1 MSMTIAEKIKNA
13 GVVGAGGGGF
23 PTHIKAQ
30 SQVEY
35 VLVNGAEC
43 EPLIHKDVELM
54 TYRSEDILDGL
65 RLLMQSTGAVHG
77 IVGIKKKNIQALQV
91 FRKILEGTDLNILEL
106 GDFYPSGDE
115 YELVQLATGRLI
127 PPGGIPLDVGCVVS
141 NVETLF
147 NISMAAKDVPVTH
160 KFVSVAGLVREP
172 KSFWVPIGTS
182 YRELLVFAGGT
193 TQSDIVILI
202 SGVLMGGITSDLDEV
217 VTKTC
222 SGLIVLPSDHYLVT
236 RKCRSTVQMNR
247 IGKSACDQCTACTE
261 ICPRYLLGYDVQ
273 PHKVMRSLAF
283 TTSGA
288 DYWNKFATYC
298 CSCGLCTLYACPED
312 LFPRE
317 ACEQAKVSMR
327 ESGNS
332 YRQAKAPKI
341 HSMKNYRRVPTKSL
355 LRRLRIAK
363 YEVPTP
369 FVDGFPVPGEVR
381 VLLQQ
386 HAGKP
391 SVPVVSVGAIVQ
403 GNDLLA
409 EPDGNSLGARIHAPL
424 SGKVA
429 DITDKYIRI
438 IVDAV
443 AESGGKTV

>member
-1 MSMTIAEKIKNA
+1 MDIAEKIKNS

-23 PTHIKAQ
+23 PTHIKGQ
-30 SQVEY
+30 SRVEY

-54 TYRSEDILDGL
+54 THRSAEILAGL
-65 RLLMQSTGAVHG
+65 RLMMEATGAVRG
-77 IVGIKKKNIQALQV
+77 IIGIKKKNRTAITVFQQALQ
-91 FRKILEGTDLNILEL
+91 GTDLELLEL
-106 GDFYPSGDE
+106 GDFYPAGDE

-147 NISMAAKDVPVTH
+147 NVSRAAKDLPVTH
-160 KFVSVAGLVREP
+160 KFVSVTGLVKEP
-172 KSFWVPIGTS
+172 KSFWVPLGSS
-182 YRELLVFAGGT
+182 YRDLLDFAGGT
-193 TQSDIVILI
+193 TQSDFVMLI
-202 SGVLMGGITSDLDEV
+202 SGILMGGFSTDLDEV

-222 SGLIVLPSDHYLVT
+222 SGLIVLPADHYLVS
-236 RKCRSTVQMNR
+236 RKTRSTEQMNR

-261 ICPRYLLGYDVQ
+261 VCPRYLLGYDVQ
-273 PHKVMRSLAF
+273 PHKVMRSLSF

-288 DYWNKFATYC
+288 GYWNKFATYC

-317 ACEQAKVSMR
+317 ACDQAKKSMR
-327 ESGNS
+327 NIGEQ
-332 YRQAKAPKI
+332 YQQIKAPKV

-355 LRRLRIAK
+355 LRRLRISK

-369 FVDGFPVPGEVR
+369 LVNGFPLPGEVR

-386 HAGKP
+386 HAGQP
-391 SVPVVSVGAIVQ
+391 AVPVVKTGAAVKID
-403 GNDLLA
+403 DLIADLP
-409 EPDGNSLGARIHAPL
+409 ENSLGARIHAPL
-424 SGKVA
+424 SGQVTEVTA
-429 DITDKYIRI
+429 TYIRI
-438 IVDAV
+438 IADAGT
-443 AESGGKTV
+443 ESGGKVV

>member
-1 MSMTIAEKIKNA
+1 MDIAEKIKNS

-23 PTHIKAQ
+23 PTHIKGQ
-30 SQVEY
+30 SRVEF

-54 TYRSEDILDGL
+54 THRSAEILAGL
-65 RLLMQSTGAVHG
+65 RLMMEATGAVRG
-77 IVGIKKKNIQALQV
+77 IVGIKKKNRTAITVFQQALQ
-91 FRKILEGTDLNILEL
+91 GTDLELLEL
-106 GDFYPSGDE
+106 GDFYPAGDE

-147 NISMAAKDVPVTH
+147 NVSRAVKDLPVTH
-160 KFVSVAGLVREP
+160 KFVSVTGLVKEP
-172 KSFWVPIGTS
+172 KSFWVPLGSS
-182 YRELLVFAGGT
+182 YRDLLDFAGGT
-193 TQSDIVILI
+193 TQSDFVMLI
-202 SGVLMGGITSDLDEV
+202 SGILMGGFSTDLDEV

-222 SGLIVLPSDHYLVT
+222 SGLIVLPADHYLVS
-236 RKCRSTVQMNR
+236 RKTRSTEQMNR

-261 ICPRYLLGYDVQ
+261 VCPRYLLGYDVQ
-273 PHKVMRSLAF
+273 PHKVMRSLSF

-288 DYWNKFATYC
+288 GYWNKFATYC

-317 ACEQAKVSMR
+317 ACDQAKKAMR
-327 ESGNS
+327 NIGEQ
-332 YRQAKAPKI
+332 YQQIKAPKV

-355 LRRLRIAK
+355 LRRLRISK

-369 FVDGFPVPGEVR
+369 LVNGFPLPGEVR

-386 HAGKP
+386 HAGQP
-391 SVPVVSVGAIVQ
+391 AVPVVKTGTSVKID
-403 GNDLLA
+403 DLIADLP
-409 EPDGNSLGARIHAPL
+409 ENSLGARIHAPL
-424 SGKVA
+424 SGQVTEVTA
-429 DITDKYIRI
+429 TYIRI
-438 IVDAV
+438 IADAGT
-443 AESGGKTV
+443 ESGGKMV

>member
-1 MSMTIAEKIKNA
+1 MQIVEKIKNA

-23 PTHIKAQ
+23 PTHIKGQ

-54 TYRSEDILDGL
+54 THRSAEILDGL
-65 RLLMQSTGAVHG
+65 RLMMESTGATRGV
-77 IVGIKKKNIQALQV
+77 VGIKKKNRNAIAVFRQALQ
-91 FRKILEGTDLNILEL
+91 GTDFELLEL
-106 GDFYPSGDE
+106 GDFYPAGDE

-147 NISMAAKDVPVTH
+147 NVSKAVKDSPVTH
-160 KFVSVAGLVREP
+160 KFVSVAGLVKEP
-172 KSFWVPIGTS
+172 KSFWVPLGSS
-182 YRELLVFAGGT
+182 YRDLLDFAGGT
-193 TQSDIVILI
+193 TQSDFVMLV
-202 SGVLMGGITSDLDEV
+202 SGILMGGFSTDLDEV

-222 SGLIVLPSDHYLVT
+222 AGLIVLPADHYLVS
-236 RKCRSTVQMNR
+236 RKTRSTEQMNR

-273 PHKVMRSLAF
+273 PHKVMRSLSF

-317 ACEQAKVSMR
+317 ACDQAKKTMQDAGVQ
-327 ESGNS
+327 
-332 YRQAKAPKI
+332 YRQTKAPKI

-369 FVDGFPVPGEVR
+369 LMDGFPLPGEVR
-381 VLLQQ
+381 ILLQQ

-391 SVPVVSVGAIVQ
+391 AVPVVKMGASVTTD
-403 GNDLLA
+403 DLLA
-409 EPDGNSLGARIHAPL
+409 DLPENSLGARIHAPL
-424 SGKVA
+424 SGQVA
-429 DITDKYIRI
+429 EVTATYIRI
-438 IVDAV
+438 VTDAGT
-443 AESGGKTV
+443 ESGGKVV

>member
-1 MSMTIAEKIKNA
+1 MSVQIAEKIKDA

-23 PTHIKAQ
+23 PTHVKAQ

-54 TYRSEDILDGL
+54 MHRSADILDGL
-65 RLLMQSTGAVHG
+65 RLLMETTGATRG
-77 IVGIKKKNIQALQV
+77 IVGIKEKNGRAVQIFRDALAGTE
-91 FRKILEGTDLNILEL
+91 LEVLEL
-106 GDFYPSGDE
+106 GDFYPAGDE

-127 PPGGIPLDVGCVVS
+127 PAGGIPLDVGCVVS

-147 NISMAAKDVPVTH
+147 NVSMAARDTPVTH

-172 KSFWVPIGTS
+172 KSFWVPIGVS
-182 YRELLVFAGGT
+182 YRELLDFAGGT
-193 TQSDIVILI
+193 TQSDFVMLV

-222 SGLIVLPSDHYLVT
+222 AGLIVLPSDHYLVS
-236 RKCRSTVQMNR
+236 RKTRSTEQMNR

-261 ICPRYLLGYDVQ
+261 FCPRYLLGYDIQ
-273 PHKVMRSLAF
+273 PHKVMRSLGF

-288 DYWNKFATYC
+288 DYWNQFATYC

-317 ACEQAKVSMR
+317 ACEQAKNTMR

-332 YRQAKAPKI
+332 YRQEKVPQI

-369 FVDGFPVPGEVR
+369 FVDGFPNPKEVR
-381 VLLQQ
+381 ILLQQ

-391 SVPVVSVGAIVQ
+391 AVPVVTVGVAVQ
-403 GNDLLA
+403 TDDLLA
-409 EPDGNSLGARIHAPL
+409 EIPTDSLGARIHAPL
-424 SGKVA
+424 SGKVSEV
-429 DITDKYIRI
+429 TDNYIRI
-438 IVDAV
+438 SVDAM
-443 AESGGKTV
+443 AETGGKTV

>member
-1 MSMTIAEKIKNA
+1 MSKQLAEKIKNA

-54 TYRSEDILDGL
+54 THRSADILDGL
-65 RLLMQSTGAVHG
+65 RLLMQATGAVRG
-77 IVGIKKKNIQALQV
+77 VVGIKKKNILALQV
-91 FRKILEGTDLNILEL
+91 LRKILEGTEFKVLEL
-106 GDFYPSGDE
+106 GDFYPAGDE

-127 PPGGIPLDVGCVVS
+127 PPGGIPIDAGCVVA

-147 NISMAAKDVPVTH
+147 NVSMAAKDSPVTH
-160 KFVSVAGLVREP
+160 KFVSVAGLVRKP
-172 KSFWVPIGTS
+172 KSFWVPIGTR
-182 YRELLVFAGGT
+182 YRELIDFAGGA
-193 TQSDIVILI
+193 TQSDIVMLI
-202 SGVLMGGITSDLDEV
+202 SGVLMGGITSDLDDV

-236 RKCRSTVQMNR
+236 RKHRTTEQMNR
-247 IGKSACDQCTACTE
+247 IGKSSCDQCTACTE

-273 PHKVMRSLAF
+273 PHKVMRSLEF

-288 DYWNKFATYC
+288 GYWNKFATYC

-317 ACEQAKVSMR
+317 ACEQAKSSMR
-327 ESGNS
+327 QSGNS
-332 YRQAKAPKI
+332 YRQEKAPKI
-341 HSMKNYRRVPTKSL
+341 HSMKNYRRVPTQSL

-363 YEVPTP
+363 YEGPTP
-369 FVDGFPVPGEVR
+369 YVDGFPTPTEIR

-391 SVPVVSVGAIVQ
+391 SVPVVSVGVIVQ
-403 GNDLLA
+403 EKDMLA
-409 EPDGNSLGARIHAPL
+409 EPEGNSLGARIHAPL

-429 DITDKYIRI
+429 EVTDKYIRI
-438 IVDAV
+438 VVGAMAD
-443 AESGGKTV
+443 SGGETV

>member
-1 MSMTIAEKIKNA
+1 MSMTIVEKIKNA

-54 TYRSEDILDGL
+54 THRSADILDGL
-65 RLLMQSTGAVHG
+65 RLLMQATGAVRG
-77 IVGIKKKNIQALQV
+77 VVGIKKKNSRALQI
-91 FRKILEGTDLNILEL
+91 FRKALEGTEIKILEL
-106 GDFYPSGDE
+106 GDFYPAGDE

-147 NISMAAKDVPVTH
+147 NVSMAAKDSPVTY

-182 YRELLVFAGGT
+182 YRELLSFAGGA
-193 TQSDIVILI
+193 TQSDFVMLI
-202 SGVLMGGITSDLDEV
+202 SGVLMGGITTDLDNV

-222 SGLIVLPSDHYLVT
+222 AGLIVLPSDHYLVSRKT
-236 RKCRSTVQMNR
+236 RTTEQMNR

-273 PHKVMRSLAF
+273 PHKVMRSLVF

-288 DYWNKFATYC
+288 EYWNKFATYC

-317 ACEQAKVSMR
+317 ACEQAKGSMR
-327 ESGNS
+327 ETSNS
-332 YRQAKAPKI
+332 YRQEKAPKI

-355 LRRLRIAK
+355 LQRLRIAT

-369 FVDGFPVPGEVR
+369 FVEGFPVPAEIR

-391 SVPVVSVGAIVQ
+391 SVPVVSVGEIVQ
-403 GNDLLA
+403 EKDMLA
-409 EPDGNSLGARIHAPL
+409 EPEGNSLGALIHTPL

-429 DITDKYIRI
+429 EITDKYIRI
-438 IVDAV
+438 IVGAM
-443 AESGGKTV
+443 AESGGETV

>member
-1 MSMTIAEKIKNA
+1 MSKQLVEKIMRA

-54 TYRSEDILDGL
+54 THRAADILDGL
-65 RLLMQSTGAVHG
+65 RLMMQSTGATRG
-77 IVGIKKKNIQALQV
+77 IVGIKKKNSRAVQIFKNAV
-91 FRKILEGTDLNILEL
+91 EATEYEVLEL
-106 GDFYPSGDE
+106 GDFYPAGDE
-115 YELVQLATGRLI
+115 YELVQLAAGRLI

-141 NVETLF
+141 NVETLL
-147 NISMAAKDVPVTH
+147 NVSMAARDVPVTH

-182 YRELLVFAGGT
+182 YRDLLTFAGGA
-193 TQSDIVILI
+193 TQSDFVMLI
-202 SGVLMGGITSDLDEV
+202 SGILMGGITTDLDDV

-222 SGLIVLPSDHYLVT
+222 AGLIVLPSDHYLVSRKT
-236 RKCRSTVQMNR
+236 RTPEQMNR

-273 PHKVMRSLAF
+273 PHKVMRSLGF
-283 TTSGA
+283 TTSGTE
-288 DYWNKFATYC
+288 YWNKFATYC

-317 ACEQAKVSMR
+317 ACEQAKFSMR
-327 ESGNS
+327 ETGNS
-332 YRQAKAPKI
+332 YQQEKAPKI

-355 LRRLRIAK
+355 LRRLRISK

-369 FVDGFPVPGEVR
+369 FVEGFPDPTEVR

-386 HAGKP
+386 HAGKAAM
-391 SVPVVSVGAIVQ
+391 PVVSVGASVKIC
-403 GNDLLA
+403 DLIG
-409 EPDGNSLGARIHAPL
+409 EPDGSSLGARIHAPI
-424 SGKVA
+424 SGRILEVT
-429 DITDKYIRI
+429 DSYVRIT
-438 IVDAV
+438 VDAV
-443 AESGGKTV
+443 V

>member
-1 MSMTIAEKIKNA
+1 MSMQIAEKIKSA

-54 TYRSEDILDGL
+54 THRSAEILDGL
-65 RLLMQSTGAVHG
+65 RLMMQATGATRGV
-77 IVGIKKKNIQALQV
+77 VGIKKKNSRAVQV
-91 FRKILEGTDLNILEL
+91 FRDALEGTELELLEL
-106 GDFYPSGDE
+106 GDFYPAGDE
-115 YELVQLATGRLI
+115 YELVQLATDRLI
-127 PPGGIPLDVGCVVS
+127 PPGGIPLDVGCVVC

-147 NISMAAKDVPVTH
+147 NASMAAKDSPVTH

-172 KSFWVPIGTS
+172 KSFWVPLGTS
-182 YRELLVFAGGT
+182 YRELLNFAGGT
-193 TQSDIVILI
+193 TESDFIMLI
-202 SGVLMGGITSDLDEV
+202 SGVLMGDISSDLDEV

-222 SGLIVLPSDHYLVT
+222 AGLIVLPSNHYLVSRKT
-236 RKCRSTVQMNR
+236 RSPEQMNR

-261 ICPRYLLGYDVQ
+261 ICPRYLLGYDIQ
-273 PHKVMRSLAF
+273 PHKVMRSLGF

-288 DYWNKFATYC
+288 DYWNNFATYC

-317 ACEQAKVSMR
+317 ACEQAKKSMR
-327 ESGNS
+327 DAGQN
-332 YRQAKAPKI
+332 YQQTKPPKL
-341 HSMKNYRRVPTKSL
+341 HSMKNYRRVPTKAL

-369 FVDGFPVPGEVR
+369 FVDGVPAPNEVR
-381 VLLQQ
+381 ILLQQ

-391 SVPVVSVGAIVQ
+391 AIPVVQPGASVQVG
-403 GNDLLA
+403 DLLA
-409 EPDGNSLGARIHAPL
+409 DIPKDSLGAKIHASL
-424 SGKVA
+424 TGKVSEV
-429 DITDKYIRI
+429 TDKHIRI
-438 IVDAV
+438 IADAV
-443 AESGGKTV
+443 VESGGKTV

>member
-1 MSMTIAEKIKNA
+1 MSIKIAEKIKSA

-23 PTHIKAQ
+23 PTHVKAQ

-54 TYRSEDILDGL
+54 THRSAEILAGL
-65 RLLMQSTGAVHG
+65 RLMMQATGATRGV
-77 IVGIKKKNIQALQV
+77 VGIKKKNSFAVQV
-91 FRKILEGTDLNILEL
+91 FRDALAGSEIELLEM
-106 GDFYPSGDE
+106 GDFYPAGDE

-127 PPGGIPLDVGCVVS
+127 PPGGIPLDVGCVVC

-147 NISMAAKDVPVTH
+147 NVSMAVKDSPVTH

-172 KSFWVPIGTS
+172 KSFWVPIGTC
-182 YRELLVFAGGT
+182 YRDLLDFAGGT
-193 TQSDIVILI
+193 TQSDFVMLI
-202 SGVLMGGITSDLDEV
+202 SGVLMGGISSDLDEV

-222 SGLIVLPSDHYLVT
+222 AGLIVLPSDHYLVARKT
-236 RKCRSTVQMNR
+236 RSVEQMNR

-261 ICPRYLLGYDVQ
+261 ICPRYLLGYDIQ
-273 PHKVMRSLAF
+273 PHKVMRSLGF
-283 TTSGA
+283 TTTGA
-288 DYWNKFATYC
+288 DYWNNFATYC

-317 ACEQAKVSMR
+317 ACEQAKKTMR
-327 ESGNS
+327 ETGQN
-332 YRQAKAPKI
+332 YQQVKAPKL
-341 HSMKNYRRVPTKSL
+341 HSMKNYRRVSTKAL

-369 FVDGFPVPGEVR
+369 FVDGFPAPQEVCI
-381 VLLQQ
+381 LLQQ

-391 SVPVVSVGAIVQ
+391 AISVVKSGATVQ
-403 GNDLLA
+403 VNDLLA
-409 EPDGNSLGARIHAPL
+409 DLPENSLGAKIHAPL
-424 SGKVA
+424 PGLVA
-429 DITDKYIRI
+429 EVTDSHIRI
-438 IVDAV
+438 VVDAM
-443 AESGGKTV
+443 AKLGGETV

>member
-1 MSMTIAEKIKNA
+1 MDIAEKIKTA

-23 PTHIKAQ
+23 PTHIKGQ
-30 SQVEY
+30 SRVEY

-43 EPLIHKDVELM
+43 EPLIHKDVELL
-54 TYRSEDILDGL
+54 THRSGEILDGL
-65 RLLMQSTGAVHG
+65 RLMMEATGATRG
-77 IVGIKKKNIQALQV
+77 IVGIKKKNQSAIAVFRQALQ
-91 FRKILEGTDLNILEL
+91 GTDLQLLEL
-106 GDFYPSGDE
+106 GDFYPAGDE
-115 YELVQLATGRLI
+115 YELIQLATGRLI

-147 NISMAAKDVPVTH
+147 NVSRAAKDLPVTH
-160 KFVSVAGLVREP
+160 KFVSVTGLVKQP
-172 KSFWVPIGTS
+172 KSFWVPLGSS
-182 YRELLVFAGGT
+182 YQDLIDFAGGT
-193 TQSDIVILI
+193 TQDDFVMLI
-202 SGVLMGGITSDLDEV
+202 SGILMGGVSTDVNEV

-222 SGLIVLPSDHYLVT
+222 SGIIVLPADHYLVSRKT
-236 RKCRSTVQMNR
+236 RPAEQMNR

-298 CSCGLCTLYACPED
+298 CSCGLCTLYACPEE

-317 ACEQAKVSMR
+317 ACDQAKISMR
-327 ESGNS
+327 NAGVT
-332 YRQAKAPKI
+332 YQQIKTPKV

-363 YEVPTP
+363 YEVSTP
-369 FVDGFPVPGEVR
+369 SVDGFPLPDEVR

-386 HAGKP
+386 HAGKAA
-391 SVPVVSVGAIVQ
+391 VPVVSVGSSVQ
-403 GNDLLA
+403 ADDLLA
-409 EPDGNSLGARIHAPL
+409 ELPENSLGARIHAPL
-424 SGKVA
+424 SGQIAEV
-429 DITDKYIRI
+429 TDKYIRI
-438 IVDAV
+438 VADAG
-443 AESGGKTV
+443 AKTGGKVV

>member
-1 MSMTIAEKIKNA
+1 MQIAEMIKSA

-23 PTHIKAQ
+23 PTHVKAQ

-54 TYRSEDILDGL
+54 THRSAEILDGL
-65 RLLMQSTGAVHG
+65 RLLMQSTGATRGV
-77 IVGIKKKNIQALQV
+77 VGIKKKNGRAVEV
-91 FRKILEGTDLNILEL
+91 FRGALAGTELEVLEL
-106 GDFYPSGDE
+106 GDFYPAGDE

-147 NISMAAKDVPVTH
+147 NIGMAAKDSPVTH
-160 KFVSVAGLVREP
+160 KFVSVAGLVHEP

-182 YRELLVFAGGT
+182 YRKLLDFAGGT
-193 TQSDIVILI
+193 TQSDFVMLV
-202 SGVLMGGITSDLDEV
+202 SGVLMGGFSTDLDEV

-222 SGLIVLPSDHYLVT
+222 AGLIVLPANHYLVS
-236 RKCRSTVQMNR
+236 RKTRSTEQMNR

-261 ICPRYLLGYDVQ
+261 FCPRYLLGYDIQ
-273 PHKVMRSLAF
+273 PHKVMRSLGF
-283 TTSGA
+283 TTSGT

-298 CSCGLCTLYACPED
+298 CSCGLCTLYACPEE

-317 ACEQAKVSMR
+317 ACEQAKTSMR
-327 ESGNS
+327 EAGQK
-332 YRQAKAPKI
+332 YQQVKAPRI
-341 HSMKNYRRVPTKSL
+341 HSMKDYRRVPTKSL

-363 YEVPTP
+363 YELPTP
-369 FVDGFPVPGEVR
+369 FADGFPAPDEVR
-381 VLLQQ
+381 IMLQQ

-391 SVPVVSVGAIVQ
+391 AVPGVKVGTNVQ
-403 GNDLLA
+403 VNDLLA
-409 EPDGNSLGARIHAPL
+409 DIPEDSLGARIHASL
-424 SGKVA
+424 TGKVSEVT
-429 DITDKYIRI
+429 DEYICIITD
-438 IVDAV
+438 AV
-443 AESGGKTV
+443 VKSGGDTV

>member
-1 MSMTIAEKIKNA
+1 MSKQLVEKIMRA

-54 TYRSEDILDGL
+54 THRAADILDGL
-65 RLLMQSTGAVHG
+65 RLMMQSTGATRG
-77 IVGIKKKNIQALQV
+77 IVGIKKKNSRAVQIFKNAV
-91 FRKILEGTDLNILEL
+91 EATEYEVLEL
-106 GDFYPSGDE
+106 GDFYPAGDE

-141 NVETLF
+141 NVETLL
-147 NISMAAKDVPVTH
+147 NVSMAARDVPVTH

-182 YRELLVFAGGT
+182 YRDLLTFAGGA
-193 TQSDIVILI
+193 TQSDFVMLI
-202 SGVLMGGITSDLDEV
+202 SGILMGGITTDLDDV

-222 SGLIVLPSDHYLVT
+222 AGLIVLPSDHYLVSRKT
-236 RKCRSTVQMNR
+236 RTPEQMNR

-273 PHKVMRSLAF
+273 PHKVMRSLGF
-283 TTSGA
+283 TTSGTE
-288 DYWNKFATYC
+288 YWNKFATYC

-317 ACEQAKVSMR
+317 ACEQAKFSMR
-327 ESGNS
+327 ETGNS
-332 YRQAKAPKI
+332 YQQEKAPKI

-355 LRRLRIAK
+355 LRRLRISK

-369 FVDGFPVPGEVR
+369 FVEGFPDPTEVR

-386 HAGKP
+386 HAGKAAM
-391 SVPVVSVGAIVQ
+391 PVVSVGASVKIC
-403 GNDLLA
+403 DLIG
-409 EPDGNSLGARIHAPL
+409 EPDGSSLGARIHAPI
-424 SGKVA
+424 SGRILEVT
-429 DITDKYIRI
+429 DSYVRIT
-438 IVDAV
+438 VDAV
-443 AESGGKTV
+443 V

>member
-1 MSMTIAEKIKNA
+1 MSMQIAEKIKSS

-30 SQVEY
+30 SQVEC

-54 TYRSEDILDGL
+54 THRCAEIVDGL
-65 RLLMQSTGAVHG
+65 RLLMDATGATRG
-77 IVGIKKKNIQALQV
+77 IVGIKKKNSRAVQIFREALAGSE
-91 FRKILEGTDLNILEL
+91 LEVLEL
-106 GDFYPSGDE
+106 GDFYPAGDE

-147 NISMAAKDVPVTH
+147 NVSRAAKSSPVTH
-160 KFVSVAGLVREP
+160 KFVSVAGLVHEP

-182 YRELLVFAGGT
+182 YRDLIAFAGGT
-193 TQSDIVILI
+193 TQNNFVMLI

-222 SGLIVLPSDHYLVT
+222 AGLIVLPSDHYLVS
-236 RKCRSTVQMNR
+236 RKNRSTEQMNR

-261 ICPRYLLGYDVQ
+261 FCPRYLLGYDIQ
-273 PHKVMRSLAF
+273 PHKVMRSLGF

-317 ACEQAKVSMR
+317 ACEQAKNTMR
-327 ESGNS
+327 ATGNS
-332 YRQAKAPKI
+332 YLQEKTPQV
-341 HSMKNYRRVPTKSL
+341 HSMKNYRRVPTKAL

-369 FVDGFPVPGEVR
+369 FVDGFPVPKEVR
-381 VLLQQ
+381 VLMQQ

-391 SVPVVSVGAIVQ
+391 AIPVVSVGAAVQ
-403 GNDLLA
+403 NCDLLA
-409 EPDGNSLGARIHAPL
+409 EPEGSSLGARIHAPL
-424 SGKVA
+424 SGKVSEVTK
-429 DITDKYIRI
+429 DHICI

-443 AESGGKTV
+443 AESGGKPV

>member
-1 MSMTIAEKIKNA
+1 MSMQIAEKIKSA

-54 TYRSEDILDGL
+54 THRCADILEGL
-65 RLLMQSTGAVHG
+65 RLLMAATGATRG
-77 IVGIKKKNIQALQV
+77 IVGIKKKNSRAVQV
-91 FRKILEGTDLNILEL
+91 FRDALEGTNLEVLEL
-106 GDFYPSGDE
+106 GDFYPAGDE

-147 NISMAAKDVPVTH
+147 NISRAAKDLPVTH
-160 KFVSVAGLVREP
+160 KFVSVAGLVHNP

-182 YRELLVFAGGT
+182 YRDLLNFAGGT
-193 TQSDIVILI
+193 TESDIVLLI
-202 SGVLMGGITSDLDEV
+202 SGILMGGMSSDLDEV

-222 SGLIVLPSDHYLVT
+222 AGLIVLPSNHYLVS
-236 RKCRSTVQMNR
+236 RKNRSAEQMNR

-273 PHKVMRSLAF
+273 PHKVMRSLGF

-288 DYWNKFATYC
+288 AYWNQFATYC

-317 ACEQAKVSMR
+317 ACEQAKSTMR
-327 ESGNS
+327 ETGNS
-332 YRQAKAPKI
+332 YRQEKAPKI
-341 HSMKNYRRVPTKSL
+341 HSMKDYRRVPTKSL

-369 FVDGFPVPGEVR
+369 LMDGFPVPQKVR

-391 SVPVVSVGAIVQ
+391 AAPVVRIGAIVQ
-403 GNDLLA
+403 VNDLLA
-409 EPDGNSLGARIHAPL
+409 DSPKESLGARIHAPIAGQV
-424 SGKVA
+424 SEVTDKHISIVA
-429 DITDKYIRI
+429 D
-438 IVDAV
+438 AV
-443 AESGGKTV
+443 VKSGGETV

>member
-1 MSMTIAEKIKNA
+1 MSMRIAEKIKSA

-23 PTHIKAQ
+23 PTHVKAQ

-54 TYRSEDILDGL
+54 THRSAEILDGL
-65 RLLMQSTGAVHG
+65 RLMMEATGATRGV
-77 IVGIKKKNIQALQV
+77 IGIKKKNRRAIQV
-91 FRKILEGTDLNILEL
+91 FRDALAGTELELLEL
-106 GDFYPSGDE
+106 GDFYPAGDE
-115 YELVQLATGRLI
+115 YELVPLATGRLI
-127 PPGGIPLDVGCVVS
+127 PPGGIPLDVGCVVC

-147 NISMAAKDVPVTH
+147 NTSMAAKDSPVTH

-172 KSFWVPIGTS
+172 KSFWVPLGTS
-182 YRELLVFAGGT
+182 YRELLDFAGGT
-193 TQSDIVILI
+193 TEKDFIMLV
-202 SGVLMGGITSDLDEV
+202 SGVLMGGISTDLDEV

-222 SGLIVLPSDHYLVT
+222 AGLIVLPGNHYLVS
-236 RKCRSTVQMNR
+236 RKTRSTEQMNR

-261 ICPRYLLGYDVQ
+261 ICPRYLLGYDIQ
-273 PHKVMRSLAF
+273 PHKVMRSLGF

-317 ACEQAKVSMR
+317 ACDQAKKSMA
-327 ESGNS
+327 EAGQK
-332 YRQAKAPKI
+332 YQQTKPPKV
-341 HSMKNYRRVPTKSL
+341 HSMKNYRRVPTQAL

-363 YEVPTP
+363 YEVSTP
-369 FVDGFPVPGEVR
+369 LADGFPQPDEVR
-381 VLLQQ
+381 ILLQQ

-391 SVPVVSVGAIVQ
+391 AVPVVKAGSSVQ
-403 GNDLLA
+403 TDDLLA
-409 EPDGNSLGARIHAPL
+409 EIPDNSLGARIHAPL
-424 SGKVA
+424 SGQVA
-429 DITDKYIRI
+429 EVTATYIRI
-438 IVDAV
+438 VADAG
-443 AESGGKTV
+443 AKSGGKVV